1 MQRKKNIRLLIVLA
15 TLMVAVVL
23 LQLDFGKKDNLGV
36 DRKLF
41 QLDPN
46 REINRVVLEGPEET
60 NVFDFQNGRWHLND
74 TLFLDQS
81 MRDVFFSVVSQLE
94 IRRPVLESKADSIAQ
109 LIEESGVQTT
119 ISFGDEMIQQ
129 YWVGGNSQQQVSW
142 IMGND
147 KVPYQVHIP
156 GYQSYVAG
164 IFKVPASDWRSRFL
178 LDVNFALINAIEIEY
193 PETDEKLTL
202 KYENSFF
209 TVPSVRADSLKVAE
223 FLESLSF
230 LQANNF
236 LDSRDSTVG
245 AEPGTTNLYA
255 ILQVHLVNG
264 STTEIRFFNDPENRR
279 FYLAELEDGSM
290 AQIDKRALATL
301 FKKPV
306 DFE

>member
-142 IMGND
+142 IMGSD

-209 TVPSVRADSLKVAE
+209 TVPGVRADSLKVAE

-255 ILQVHLVNG
+255 ILQVHMVNG
-264 STTEIRFFNDPENRR
+264 STTGIRFFNDRENRR